1 LSNILAAAILIRL
14 EKLLELVRRLLIV
27 SLKEA
32 FLEGRALHGSV
43 HLIGV
48 QSLVLQ
54 VGESLLLLKVRV
66 ERYKNK

>member
-1 LSNILAAAILIRL
+1 MLSEQLLRLRNVRTASILIL
-14 EKLLELVRRLLIV
+14 LQELLELVRRLLIV

-32 FLEGRALHGSV
+32 FLEGRALHGSE

-54 VGESLLLLKVRV
+54 VGKSLLLLKV
-66 ERYKNK
+66 

>member
-1 LSNILAAAILIRL
+1 MSNILAAGILIRL

-32 FLEGRALHGSV
+32 FLEGGALHGSK

-66 ERYKNK
+66 ERYKNE